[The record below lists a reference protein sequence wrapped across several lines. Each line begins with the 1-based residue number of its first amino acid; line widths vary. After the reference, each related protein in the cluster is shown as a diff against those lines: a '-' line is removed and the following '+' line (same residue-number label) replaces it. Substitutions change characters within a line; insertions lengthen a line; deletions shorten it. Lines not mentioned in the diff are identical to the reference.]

1 MVASAISDETVL
13 EAGNDLDVLL
23 YGVLSYADGDALTL
37 SAGSSNTA
45 AVSVTSDYGTLT
57 GVAEGTTTITVTARD
72 ADGNRVSDAFD
83 VSVVK
88 APEPDPPQE
97 PERTPQEKYA
107 AAYNSR
113 GYAYALLG
121 DYESAIEDHDEAV
134 RLEPGY
140 ERTRFGRQAFQL
152 LSSRYDSRLIGCL
165 RSTQVW
171 RSECRS

>member
-107 AAYNSR
+107 AA
-113 GYAYALLG
+113 
-121 DYESAIEDHDEAV
+121 
-134 RLEPGY
+134 
-140 ERTRFGRQAFQL
+140 
-152 LSSRYDSRLIGCL
+152 
-165 RSTQVW
+165 
-171 RSECRS
+171 